1 MRTNKCMAKEGLIMN
16 EVSEVI
22 LEKAIKSH
30 ASDIFIF
37 PAIGGYEIKIRTAL
51 GLSKIKELGQQA
63 GRELLNYF
71 KFQAQMDIS
80 ERRRP
85 QVGAY
90 QTKFGDEKVFLR
102 FSSVGEF
109 EGDESLVI
117 RLIYGE
123 KSNNYFLSKQFDLLK
138 RLTNQRGLIVTSG
151 PTGSSIVITTFS
163 FPTSCA
169 SSYMVEVFPDP
180 VGPLVTINPR

>member
-1 MRTNKCMAKEGLIMN
+1 MN

-63 GRELLNYF
+63 GKELLNYF

-123 KSNNYFLSKQFDLLK
+123 KSNNYFLSEQFDLLK
-138 RLTNQRGLIVTSG
+138 RLTNQREWSNRIGKDFNHV
-151 PTGSSIVITTFS
+151 
-163 FPTSCA
+163 
-169 SSYMVEVFPDP
+169 
-180 VGPLVTINPR
+180 